1 MAMNDFGQVR
11 IENHEQVEDYD
22 LEKVK
27 ILTSMMRE
35 HQGAVVRLGV
45 QRRVVIRRLRKART
59 PYRVIADACGVT
71 DQALFADLRKH
82 PEES

>member
-1 MAMNDFGQVR
+1 MNDFGQVK
-11 IENHEQVEDYD
+11 IEHIPEVEESD

-27 ILTSMMRE
+27 VLTAMMRE
-35 HQGAVVRLGV
+35 HQNAVVRLGS
-45 QRRVVIRRLRKART
+45 QRRTVIRRLRKSRI

-82 PEES
+82 PE